1 MDNNIILLIHP
12 ALGGIATLAALWV
25 FVDTLNASEAS
36 LSRIKN
42 VSILC
47 AVLMWLTYF
56 IGGYWYVVHYA
67 PEKAII
73 KGGPWPF
80 AHGFFMETKE
90 HVFLMLLLLTTYLP
104 IAAFSNLAKSK
115 AARKV
120 VLWVAGLIVPI
131 SLSMEGSGAI
141 ISIAVKIGLLFKQ
154 AQGG

>member
-1 MDNNIILLIHP
+1 MDNNVLLLIHP
-12 ALGGIATLAALWV
+12 ALGGIATLSALWV
-25 FVDTLNASEAS
+25 FVDTLNISEAS
-36 LSRIKN
+36 LARIKN

-56 IGGYWYVVHYA
+56 IGGFWYVVYYA

-73 KGGPWPF
+73 LGGPWPF

-90 HVFLMLLLLTTYLP
+90 HVFLMLLLLATYLP
-104 IAAFSNLAKSK
+104 IAASSNLAKSK
-115 AARKV
+115 AARKI

-141 ISIAVKIGLLFKQ
+141 LSIAVKIGLLFKQ